1 MSGIARQRLLDL
13 SCFFS
18 GLLLL
23 VVSFGIAAN
32 GSELPMLLVYLGLF
46 LFASP
51 GLWAVLR
58 LERRGQDGVPG
69 PLSEDEFAQRCED
82 LMRPKA
88 DELEPVPEAL
98 PKSLRDEGFTRDP
111 GLYDHFVLRPTR
123 LKSDVHPGPRPGV
136 VMDGFGAAPELGGF
150 GTVPFDPSDYVPR
163 GGPNVATIGK
173 RRPRPKWLVA
183 DREFTPHTHC
193 PAGHIATHHVT
204 GRDEHEGQDVVLREC
219 WYEACGLTWAEKA
232 WTVGETA

>member
-1 MSGIARQRLLDL
+1 
-13 SCFFS
+13 
-18 GLLLL
+18 
-23 VVSFGIAAN
+23 
-32 GSELPMLLVYLGLF
+32 
-46 LFASP
+46 
-51 GLWAVLR
+51 
-58 LERRGQDGVPG
+58 
-69 PLSEDEFAQRCED
+69 
-82 LMRPKA
+82 
-88 DELEPVPEAL
+88 
-98 PKSLRDEGFTRDP
+98 
-111 GLYDHFVLRPTR
+111 
-123 LKSDVHPGPRPGV
+123 
-136 VMDGFGAAPELGGF
+136 MDGFGAAPELGGI
-150 GTVPFDPSDYVPR
+150 GTVPIDPSDYVPR